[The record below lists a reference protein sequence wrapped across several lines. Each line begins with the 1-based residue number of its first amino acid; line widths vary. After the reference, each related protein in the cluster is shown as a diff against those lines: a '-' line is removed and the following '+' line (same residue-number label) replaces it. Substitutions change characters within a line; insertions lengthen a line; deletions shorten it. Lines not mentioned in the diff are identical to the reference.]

1 MDKKRRCKWC
11 CDGDILQLY
20 HDEEWGIPIH
30 DDYKHFEFLTME
42 VMQCGLNW
50 KMMLKKRNIFRECF
64 DEFDYNR
71 IAKYKEA
78 KIQEILETEEMIK
91 SRRKIEAIIN
101 NAKCF
106 LDIIKEYGSFD
117 DYLWSHT
124 DYKTYIYVK
133 HQNGYGEAKNDLSD
147 MISRDLKK
155 RGFKYLGSI
164 TIYSH
169 LQACGIIN
177 DHEQDCWMYKKIV
190 SKRNVIYL

>member
-1 MDKKRRCKWC
+1 MD
-11 CDGDILQLY
+11 
-20 HDEEWGIPIH
+20 
-30 DDYKHFEFLTME
+30 
-42 VMQCGLNW
+42 
-50 KMMLKKRNIFRECF
+50 
-64 DEFDYNR
+64 
-71 IAKYKEA
+71 
-78 KIQEILETEEMIK
+78 
-91 SRRKIEAIIN
+91 N